1 MEEIKAPKKERKFL
15 KAVGNIGKVLA
26 EELVMG
32 IARKFI
38 GKAIDKVG
46 NKKQGLVIAFIVLA
60 SSFVFAQFPTNTNKQ
75 RLGFQTT
82 ADGLVWRGSISDTA
96 SIQPVSNQNAWVI
109 LDTVNLKIYSF
120 DFTSNVWNQVGG
132 GAFAQPIDSLFF
144 NVNVPTNNVD
154 TAKMR
159 WDSDLATVVLG
170 LNDNVSNE
178 LGFKNFWL
186 VKNQTGSTITKG
198 SLVYANGT
206 VGASGRIT
214 VAKFIA
220 NGTIDAKYL
229 LGITAHDLSNGEDGY
244 VISFGKIRQ
253 VNTDTFAAGA
263 ILYPSPTIAGV
274 WTDVEPIAPN
284 LDMPIG
290 FCINSHVNN
299 GTIAIRVASGYSLN
313 ELHDTRITSP
323 VNNASLYYKSNEL
336 LWRDTTAALLVSDTA
351 TMLANY
357 ATKAYADTSGRF
369 YARQD
374 FTNVSSSTLTWTQS
388 DTLVVGG
395 VNVVQVYRNGQILL
409 PTQYTI
415 PTNASVVIGATAYK
429 VGENYTVI
437 FPRGGGA
444 GSGGGSG
451 SLTSI
456 SGGTGIIVNPNP
468 ITTTGTVSADLSVL
482 MELTDTSL
490 LNLTTRFASKLNAT
504 DTASLSNRIDAKG
517 TGTVTSVGSG
527 FGLLGGTIT
536 TTGTLRLDTT
546 TIYARLQDSINVAIG
561 GDTIKILKQEYQP
574 ASSSVLTW
582 TITPKFPI
590 QLKAYILVF
599 RNGQLLNND
608 QYNLTDTNKITIV
621 STSFKIGANYTV
633 ATVSGIGSVGSA
645 QAGNP
650 VYPEA
655 GIALSTGT
663 TWASSIT
670 NNSSNWNTA
679 FTDRLK
685 WDGGSTGLV
694 ASTGRTSLGGT
705 TIGQSMFT
713 LTNPSAITYPQFN
726 ADNSVTTLSAAS
738 FRSAIGAGTVTSVIA
753 STTAGNPISITNN
766 TTIPT
771 IELLSATSARN
782 GYLTSTDWTT
792 FNNKFSFSD
801 TTSLNLTSR
810 FAAKQNTLVS
820 GTTIKTVNGTTLLGS
835 GNLSVGT
842 LVSADT
848 VSLSNRINLKVNI
861 SDTAAMLLPYL
872 KKVDTTAMLLPYFR
886 DNDTT
891 LLNLSSRFN
900 AKVNISDTLNMLLPY
915 LRKTDTTNM
924 LLPYLRKAD
933 TSLLNLTSR
942 FNTKLN
948 ISDTLNM
955 LSRYLRKADTTSM
968 LLPYFRNTDT
978 TLLNL
983 TNRFNTKLNISDT
996 SAMLLPYL
1004 RRADT
1009 TLMLTPYLRKSDTT
1023 NMLLPYFRDADTTS
1037 LNLTSRF
1044 ATKLNITDTTLM
1056 LSKYL
1061 RRADT
1066 SLLNLTSRF
1075 ATKLNISDTAS
1086 MLTPYF
1092 RDADTTSLNLTS
1104 RFAAKQNTLTNPV
1117 TGTGTT
1123 NTLPLFTGTST
1134 LGNSVIQQSSNNI
1147 GINTTPF
1154 ASLTLGQGKN
1164 IMLDASSNNVPR
1176 LLFYETNARNEND
1189 VQFGAKIQYN
1199 SPSDRLEFV
1208 MRDSF
1213 SGDPSGDELAIS
1225 IVRQTGNVTI
1235 HKPTTLS
1242 STLAVQGDITEND
1255 NNVLTNLDT
1264 ASLSIRIDA
1273 KLSPIDTVSLSSR
1286 INSKVSLT
1294 GDQTISGNKTFS
1306 GTTTSAGLT
1315 LTQTTSGTNKLLG
1328 LNSSGGAVGQ
1338 ITVGNGLKLLSDTLT
1353 VNERFYFDLGTVAGQ
1368 ADNVTGTYNFSYS
1381 GNAFIVPSSLNG
1393 YCIDTVNIRAIS
1405 CTNCPPAAGEKDYYM
1420 GVYKVSAGNR
1430 VTSSGA
1436 TMQGSQ
1442 IVCNEYDLK
1451 EENVN
1456 HVLTTGDVWWVYL
1469 NGSYFSDME
1478 IIKASFIVKKTCN

>member
-15 KAVGNIGKVLA
+15 KAIGNIGKVLA

-46 NKKQGLVIAFIVLA
+46 NKKQGLVIAFIILA

-120 DFTSNVWNQVGG
+120 DFTSNVWSQVGG
-132 GAFAQPIDSLFF
+132 SAFAQPIDSLFF
-144 NVNVPTNNVD
+144 KTSVPPNNVD

-159 WDSDLATVVLG
+159 WDNELGTVVLG
-170 LNDNVSNE
+170 MYDAVPNE

-186 VKNQTGSTITKG
+186 VKNQTGSIITKG

-263 ILYPSPTIAGV
+263 ILYPSPTVAGV

-290 FCINSHVNN
+290 FCINSSSNN
-299 GTIAIRVASGYSLN
+299 GTIAIRVASGYKLD
-313 ELHDTRITSP
+313 ELHDVAISSP
-323 VNNASLYYKSNEL
+323 VTNASLYYSGG
-336 LWRDTTAALLVSDTA
+336 LWRDTTPTLLVSDTA

-490 LNLTTRFASKLNAT
+490 LNLTSRFATKLNAA
-504 DTASLSNRIDAKG
+504 DTASLSTRIDAKG

-705 TIGQSMFT
+705 TVGQSMFT
-713 LTNPSAITYPQFN
+713 LTNPSAITFPQFN
-726 ADNSVTTLSAAS
+726 ADNSVSALSAAS
-738 FRSAIGAGTVTSVIA
+738 FRSAIGGGTVTSVTV
-753 STTAGNPISITNN
+753 SGTSGNPLSILN
-766 TTIPT
+766 TTTTPV

-792 FNNKFSFSD
+792 FNNKQAALGFTPANSTITIATTAPLQGGGNLTTDRTLSILSASETQSGIVNTSSQLFGGSKVFKNRVTIDSVFTLNTTSSIPTQILGINTTGNVNSVGKFTLGSGLNITLGGILQADTTFLFTQSD
-801 TTSLNLTSR
+801 TLSLNLTSR
-810 FAAKQNTLVS
+810 FAAK
-820 GTTIKTVNGTTLLGS
+820 
-835 GNLSVGT
+835 
-842 LVSADT
+842 
-848 VSLSNRINLKVNI
+848 
-861 SDTAAMLLPYL
+861 
-872 KKVDTTAMLLPYFR
+872 
-886 DNDTT
+886 
-891 LLNLSSRFN
+891 LNLS
-900 AKVNISDTLNMLLPY
+900 DTLSMLSKY
-915 LRKTDTTNM
+915 LR
-924 LLPYLRKAD
+924 R
-933 TSLLNLTSR
+933 
-942 FNTKLN
+942 
-948 ISDTLNM
+948 
-955 LSRYLRKADTTSM
+955 ADTTS
-968 LLPYFRNTDT
+968 
-978 TLLNL
+978 
-983 TNRFNTKLNISDT
+983 
-996 SAMLLPYL
+996 MLLPYL

-1009 TLMLTPYLRKSDTT
+1009 TLMLTPYLRKADTT
-1023 NMLLPYFRDADTTS
+1023 SMLLPYFRDADTTA
-1037 LNLTSRF
+1037 LNLTLRFAAKLNYTDTSFLFTQSDTNQLNLTNRF
-1044 ATKLNITDTTLM
+1044 ATK
-1056 LSKYL
+1056 
-1061 RRADT
+1061 
-1066 SLLNLTSRF
+1066 
-1075 ATKLNISDTAS
+1075 
-1086 MLTPYF
+1086 
-1092 RDADTTSLNLTS
+1092 
-1104 RFAAKQNTLTNPV
+1104 QNTLN
-1117 TGTGTT
+1117 GTGFVKASGTNITYDNSSYLRTGLADSTYLKLTGGTLTGNLVVNGTT
-1123 NTLPLFTGTST
+1123 RLI
-1134 LGNSVIQQSSNNI
+1134 GNVA
-1147 GINTTPF
+1147 INTTTAYKPLEVWSNANDF
-1154 ASLTLGQGKN
+1154 VSVGVKDLNYGEYSGIHFGYVESNSQYRKSAIVFQRTDYGIGDASGKIHFLNVPSFLAGTNASLSYARMTINSNGNVGVNDTLPSSTLSVNGTLG
-1164 IMLDASSNNVPR
+1164 V
-1176 LLFYETNARNEND
+1176 T
-1189 VQFGAKIQYN
+1189 GA
-1199 SPSDRLEFV
+1199 
-1208 MRDSF
+1208 
-1213 SGDPSGDELAIS
+1213 A
-1225 IVRQTGNVTI
+1225 
-1235 HKPTTLS
+1235 TLS
-1242 STLAVQGDITEND
+1242 STLAVTGDITENG

-1264 ASLSIRIDA
+1264 
-1273 KLSPIDTVSLSSR
+1273 VSLSNR
-1286 INSKVSLT
+1286 INGKVGLT
-1294 GDQTISGNKTFS
+1294 GNESISGTKTFNS
-1306 GTTTSAGLT
+1306 LVNLSSNLILIGSY
-1315 LTQTTSGTNKLLG
+1315 SSTNKLLG
-1328 LNSSGGAVGQ
+1328 KNSSDGVGN
-1338 ITVGNGLKLLSDTLT
+1338 ITVGSGLNLTSDVLN
-1353 VNERFYFDLGTVAGQ
+1353 VNSKIT
-1368 ADNVTGTYNFSYS
+1368 N
-1381 GNAFIVPSSLNG
+1381 
-1393 YCIDTVNIRAIS
+1393 IDTSQYSITSTDVYIDNKNSSSTTIILPLAGLNVFRELKFKNSSTGALIANGNIIPLSGSGTTTTILPATNAKW
-1405 CTNCPPAAGEKDYYM
+1405 CTL
-1420 GVYKVSAGNR
+1420 VSDG
-1430 VTSSGA
+1430 TDWII
-1436 TMQGSQ
+1436 MQA
-1442 IVCNEYDLK
+1442 N
-1451 EENVN
+1451 
-1456 HVLTTGDVWWVYL
+1456 
-1469 NGSYFSDME
+1469 
-1478 IIKASFIVKKTCN
+1478 